1 MQTNLRQ
8 RNTRIFDIAAMDLMN
23 TPNWMLLKTLHYA
36 AVVVWLRSVIN
47 ALTCGGQ
54 YEYVA
59 QPQLSR
65 Y

>member
-1 MQTNLRQ
+1 
-8 RNTRIFDIAAMDLMN
+8 MN
-23 TPNWMLLKTLHYA
+23 TPNWMLLKTLHYVV
-36 AVVVWLRSVIN
+36 VVVWLRSVIN